1 MNTHD
6 LRYIKT
12 EKILRDAFCR
22 LNSQRKKYTLAQLCQ
37 EALINKTTFYKHYE
51 TLEDFE
57 YKIRKEYLKNLL
69 LQCEH
74 LYDAFTDT
82 RNYVLDL
89 QNILANNIQTV
100 EIMFNGNP
108 NQISQILE
116 EISLEIYSDKISTKE
131 ERLKLIF
138 ASRGSSSILIQDFDP
153 STNEYIIH
161 LLSTVMKA

>member
-1 MNTHD
+1 MNTQD

-22 LNSQRKKYTLAQLCQ
+22 LNAKRKKYTLVQLCQ

-57 YKIRKEYLKNLL
+57 YKIRKEYLKDLL
-69 LQCEH
+69 FQCDH
-74 LYDAFTDT
+74 IYDAFTDT
-82 RNYVLDL
+82 RNYVLDM
-89 QNILANNIQTV
+89 QHILADNIQTV

-108 NQISQILE
+108 NHISQIIE
-116 EISLEIYSDKISTKE
+116 EITLEIYSDRISTKE

-138 ASRGSSSILIQDFDP
+138 ASRGASSILIQDFD
-153 STNEYIIH
+153 STTNEYIIH
-161 LLSTVMKA
+161 LLTTVMNA